1 MKQSAVLVT
10 GASRGIGRATA
21 ERLAKNGT
29 YVVGLAR
36 SPGDGSFPG
45 HFHAVDLADRDATRA
60 ALDDV
65 NERFEIGG
73 LVNNL
78 GFNIG
83 QPLERLDLATFEKI
97 VDLNVRTS
105 IQCALA
111 VLPGM
116 RQRRKGR
123 IVNVSSRALLGRE
136 GHSSYSAAKAALI
149 GLTRTWALELAPH
162 GITANVVAPGQTA
175 TQMFRNANL
184 IESGA
189 PNGRPLEY
197 FTNRIPM
204 RRLGEPDEVA
214 AAIEFFL
221 SDAAAYVT
229 GQVLY
234 VCGGLSIGNVAP

>member
-1 MKQSAVLVT
+1 MKQATVLIT

-21 ERLAKNGT
+21 ERLAKNGAF
-29 YVVGLAR
+29 VVGLAR
-36 SPGDGSFPG
+36 TAGHGTFPG
-45 HFHAVDLADRDATRA
+45 HFRAVDLADRDATQA

-65 NERFEIGG
+65 NERFEISG
-73 LVNNL
+73 LVNNV

-83 QPLERLDLATFEKI
+83 QPLETLDLATFEKI

-116 RQRRKGR
+116 RRRRKGR

-175 TQMFRNANL
+175 TEMFRNNNL
-184 IESGA
+184 IEFGA
-189 PNGRPLEY
+189 PNGRPLET
-197 FTNRIPM
+197 FTKRIPM
-204 RRLGEPDEVA
+204 GRLGEPDEIA

-221 SDAAAYVT
+221 SDPASYVT

-234 VCGGLSIGNVAP
+234 ICGGLSLGNVAP

>member
-1 MKQSAVLVT
+1 
-10 GASRGIGRATA
+10 
-21 ERLAKNGT
+21 
-29 YVVGLAR
+29 VGLAR

-149 GLTRTWALELAPH
+149 GLTRTWALELARH

-175 TQMFRNANL
+175 TQMFRKANL